1 RCLAPAYC
9 FSDNNENA
17 FNRPLISNM
26 TQDRTV
32 STAACMKEPE
42 PPQSDTTKLPTRN
55 EKMRKSTW
63 MTEGS
68 DNPSI
73 SHKWLFVRI
82 HSGLRHSL
90 SKSTLLFGRDTDH
103 IMLPLKGK
111 RMILLTSEAVT
122 HKRKY
127 LYSG

>member
-26 TQDRTV
+26 TQDQPV
-32 STAACMKEPE
+32 SIAACMKEPE

-55 EKMRKSTW
+55 EEMRKSTW

-82 HSGLRHSL
+82 DCGLRNSL
-90 SKSTLLFGRDTDH
+90 SKSIFLFCRDTH
-103 IMLPLKGK
+103 NIMLPLK
-111 RMILLTSEAVT
+111 
-122 HKRKY
+122 
-127 LYSG
+127 